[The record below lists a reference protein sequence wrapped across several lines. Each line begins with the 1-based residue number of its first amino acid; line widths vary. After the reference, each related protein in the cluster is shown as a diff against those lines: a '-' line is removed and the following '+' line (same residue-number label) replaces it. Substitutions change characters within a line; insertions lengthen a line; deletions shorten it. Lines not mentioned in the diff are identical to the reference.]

1 MAPMIARI
9 FRNGR
14 NQAVR
19 IPVELSL
26 DAETVTIERQGDA
39 LILRP
44 LPSRPA
50 ARVRA
55 GRGSSSPRAPGPLM
69 YLLDTD
75 ICSNLMKRTSPVLI
89 EQVRAFAP
97 RELKISVITLFEL
110 EYGIQRSARRED
122 LRRIVRAF
130 LENVEVLSWTPPARS
145 LQPRGVRSV
154 ATT

>member
-44 LPSRPA
+44 VVTGGWDRFFADPELVLPP
-50 ARVRA
+50 
-55 GRGSSSPRAPGPLM
+55 
-69 YLLDTD
+69 
-75 ICSNLMKRTSPVLI
+75 
-89 EQVRAFAP
+89 E
-97 RELKISVITLFEL
+97 FETGDDPPPQ
-110 EYGIQRSARRED
+110 ERSA
-122 LRRIVRAF
+122 L
-130 LENVEVLSWTPPARS
+130 
-145 LQPRGVRSV
+145 
-154 ATT
+154 

>member
-44 LPSRPA
+44 Q
-50 ARVRA
+50 
-55 GRGSSSPRAPGPLM
+55 SSSGWDSFFADASL
-69 YLLDTD
+69 
-75 ICSNLMKRTSPVLI
+75 VLPPDF
-89 EQVRAFAP
+89 ETGDDPPPQNR
-97 RELKISVITLFEL
+97 LTL
-110 EYGIQRSARRED
+110 
-122 LRRIVRAF
+122 
-130 LENVEVLSWTPPARS
+130 
-145 LQPRGVRSV
+145 
-154 ATT
+154 

>member
-44 LPSRPA
+44 LASGGWDRFFADPS
-50 ARVRA
+50 
-55 GRGSSSPRAPGPLM
+55 L
-69 YLLDTD
+69 
-75 ICSNLMKRTSPVLI
+75 VL
-89 EQVRAFAP
+89 P
-97 RELKISVITLFEL
+97 SEL
-110 EYGIQRSARRED
+110 ELED
-122 LRRIVRAF
+122 D
-130 LENVEVLSWTPPARS
+130 PPPQERS
-145 LQPRGVRSV
+145 LL
-154 ATT
+154 